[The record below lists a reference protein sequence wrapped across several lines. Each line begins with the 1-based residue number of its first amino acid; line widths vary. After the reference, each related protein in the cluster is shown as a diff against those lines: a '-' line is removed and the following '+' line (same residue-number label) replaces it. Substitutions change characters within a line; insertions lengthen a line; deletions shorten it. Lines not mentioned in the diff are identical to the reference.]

1 MIKVD
6 IQEIKINA
14 DFSSEKVRKGITDG
28 LMAIALMAQGEA
40 QKSILKGP
48 KTGKIYKRGKKMHQ
62 ASAPGEAPAN
72 DFGFLASQINCD
84 VDEKNMVANLHSSAP
99 YSASLEYGT
108 RHIAARPFLRPAVDK
123 IKQQAEGI
131 IIAYIKAAK

>member
-6 IQEIKINA
+6 IKEIKVNA
-14 DFSSEKVRKGITDG
+14 DFGSENIKKGIANG

-48 KTGKIYKRGKKMHQ
+48 KTGKLYKRGKKTHQ

-72 DFGFLASQINCD
+72 DYGFLANKINAD
-84 VDEKNMVANLHSSAP
+84 IDFENMVANLHSSAP

-108 RHIAARPFLRPAVDK
+108 RHMAARPFLRPAVDR
-123 IKQQAEGI
+123 IKPQAEGI
-131 IIAYIKAAK
+131 LVAYIKAAE